1 MKIKFI
7 LPALTEAQG
16 QFWRPIKYSL
26 FPPLG
31 LATLAGYLKSSDEAV
46 IQDEHVERLDL
57 NDCPDLVAIQV
68 YVTSAYRAYEIADHY
83 RRKGITVI
91 LGGLHVTALPNEALQ
106 HADSIVLG
114 PAEEIWSEVLYDFR
128 HNILK
133 KRYFSNVRTLKG
145 LPPVRR
151 DLIKRKYYFV
161 PNSLVISRGCPHSCD
176 FCYKTSFFRGGKS
189 FYTYTT
195 DQALSEIDT
204 LKGKHLFFLDDNIFG
219 NPGLAFSLFSGM
231 KGMGRVWQGA
241 ATVTSLQNRKLLQIA
256 AESGLKSLFIGF
268 ETLKQEGLVRHN
280 KQHNRTDEYEKVIK
294 ILHDYG
300 IMINASFVFG
310 LDQDDPS
317 VFKAAAEW
325 AAEQGIETVTFH
337 ILTPYPGTPLY
348 KRFEKQK
355 RILHKDWDLYDTRHA
370 VFRHPV
376 MSSETI
382 ETGYRN
388 AYRDFYKWTSILK
401 SAGEKEKILSAC
413 RHIAYTGGWKKI
425 ESVWGILIKLKK
437 LNLAIPPLERV
448 LRGDESGKT

>member
-7 LPALTEAQG
+7 LPALTEAHG

-31 LATLAGYLKSSDEAV
+31 LATLAGYLNNSDEAV
-46 IQDEHVERLDL
+46 IQDEHVEPLNL
-57 NDCPDLVAIQV
+57 NDSPDLVVIQV
-68 YVTSAYRAYEIADHY
+68 YITSAYRAYEISDHY
-83 RRKGITVI
+83 REKGITVI

-114 PAEEIWSEVLYDFR
+114 PAEKIWGEVLDDFR
-128 HNILK
+128 NNRLEKI
-133 KRYFSNVRTLKG
+133 YFSNLRTLKNQ
-145 LPPVRR
+145 PPVRR
-151 DLIKRKYYFV
+151 DLIKREFYLV

-195 DQALSEIDT
+195 DQALSEIEI

-219 NPGLAFSLFSGM
+219 NPALAFSLFSEM

-241 ATVTSLQNRKLLQIA
+241 ATVASLQNRKLLQVA
-256 AESGLKSLFIGF
+256 ADSGLKSLFIGF
-268 ETLKQEGLVRHN
+268 ETLKQEGLARHN
-280 KQHNRTDEYEKVIK
+280 KQHNRTGEYEKVIK
-294 ILHDYG
+294 TLHDYG

-317 VFKAAAEW
+317 VFRATAEW
-325 AAEQGIETVTFH
+325 AIAKGIETVTFH

-348 KRFEKQK
+348 QRLEKQQ
-355 RILHKDWDLYDTRHA
+355 RILHHDWNLYDTRHA

-376 MSSETI
+376 MSSEAI
-382 ETGYRN
+382 EAGYQN
-388 AYRDFYKWTSILK
+388 AYSYFYKWTSILK
-401 SAGEKEKILSAC
+401 SAAKKEKLLSAG
-413 RHIAYTGGWKKI
+413 RHIAYTGGWKKA
-425 ESVWGILIKLKK
+425 EPVWNFLIRLKR
-437 LNLAIPPLERV
+437 LNQAVPPLERV
-448 LRGDESGKT
+448 LKGYD